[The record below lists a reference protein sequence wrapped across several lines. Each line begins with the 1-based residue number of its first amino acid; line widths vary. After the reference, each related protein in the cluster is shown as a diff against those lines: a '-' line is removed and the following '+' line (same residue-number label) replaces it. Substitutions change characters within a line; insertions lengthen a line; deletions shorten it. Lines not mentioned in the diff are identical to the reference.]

1 MASKG
6 SNQKTRKASPMLTK
20 NGNTR
25 LGPLNVAQL
34 EKMLEGA
41 RKKHVPK
48 IKNAI
53 VRRMKTQQVSKKIVE
68 EVVIAEITELVAE
81 ETLQATE

>member
-1 MASKG
+1 MAKTG
-6 SNQKTRKASPMLTK
+6 QKSRKASPMTTK
-20 NGNTR
+20 NGNPR
-25 LGPLNVAQL
+25 LGPLNIAQL

-48 IKNAI
+48 IKNAL
-53 VRRMKTQQVSKKIVE
+53 VRRMKTQQVSKKVVE
-68 EVVIAEITELVAE
+68 DVVIAEVAQLVAE

>member
-1 MASKG
+1 MATKG
-6 SNQKTRKASPMLTK
+6 GNQKTRKASPMLTK

-25 LGPLNVAQL
+25 LGPLNVEQL
-34 EKMLEGA
+34 TKMLEGA
-41 RKKHVPK
+41 RKKNVPK

-53 VRRMKTQQVSKKIVE
+53 VRRMKTQQVGKKIVE
-68 EVVIAEITELVAE
+68 EVVIAEVAELVAE